1 MTDFSIRAAA
11 IADGKAISALIQ
23 RTVRET
29 NSADYSPEVIELICS
44 NFSPEK
50 VISKMQKRDVFV
62 YHRDHQ
68 CVGTVS
74 IEGDKLHSLFVKP
87 GFQRQGIGTRL
98 VMHLEQFAASKGLTE
113 LQLSSSITARPFYE
127 HLGYLLIRFEERKD
141 GSTYLMR
148 KKLN

>member
-1 MTDFSIRAAA
+1 MTDFSIRAAT
-11 IADGKAISALIQ
+11 IADGRAISALIQ

-29 NSADYSPEVIELICS
+29 NFADYPPEIIELICS

-50 VISKMQKRDVFV
+50 VISKMQERDVFV
-62 YHRDHQ
+62 CHRDNQ

-74 IEGDKLHSLFVKP
+74 IESNKLHSLFVEP
-87 GFQRQGIGTRL
+87 NLQRQGIGTRL
-98 VMHLEQFAASKGLTE
+98 VMHLEQYAADKGLAE

-127 HLGYLLIRFEERKD
+127 HLDYLLIRFEERKD

-148 KKLN
+148 KKLI